1 MKINL
6 LNKKKILFIIIAF
19 LSLSY
24 FSQSY
29 GSDDLE
35 ETKLI
40 SIGNNDAPVKIK
52 VFSSF
57 TCPHCANFH
66 LNVISEIKKKYVDS
80 GKVKITFIDFPLD
93 LAALNAS
100 KIIHCVEKNLQMKV
114 MDLIYEN
121 QSNWAVG
128 NTIEEIN
135 ENLKKI
141 VTTIGINSDKID
153 KCFFDENIE
162 NIVLNSRINGDK
174 KYSISST
181 PTIIINEKKYKG
193 NNNFKDIEKEIQ
205 KII

>member
-1 MKINL
+1 M
-6 LNKKKILFIIIAF
+6 
-19 LSLSY
+19 SY

-193 NNNFKDIEKEIQ
+193 NNNFKDIEKEIK